1 MPVRSL
7 AIVSLHTSPLAQPG
21 SGDGGG
27 MNVYVR
33 SLAGAMA
40 RAGVNCDVYTRTE
53 GTDQPRIVMAE
64 PGVRVIHVD
73 AGPPAPVP
81 KEELPGLVDEF
92 AEAMLER
99 MQTAKGYDALWGN
112 YWLSARVAHTLKH
125 QLSLPMIVTYHTLAK
140 VKTVTGYRAAGEV
153 IGREEAEAVVARC
166 ADLILASTPD
176 EVAQLQAM
184 YGAVPERIEVL
195 APGVDHRLFRP
206 GLRAAAR
213 ARLGHPG
220 DRVMLFVGRIQPLK
234 GLDLAVE
241 CLAETHEDTV
251 LWVVGGP
258 SGVDGHSELERVRS
272 LARGLGVESRVI
284 FIPPQPHD
292 RLPDYYRAADVCV
305 VPSYSESFGLV
316 ALEAASCGTPVV
328 ASAVGGLRSIVDDGV
343 TGFLVEGRDPLDWAT
358 PVSLLLDDPDLA
370 EMMGGAAVARS
381 GRWSWNMTAAR
392 LRRLCGDL
400 VQRSL
405 VECS

>member
-1 MPVRSL
+1 
-7 AIVSLHTSPLAQPG
+7 
-21 SGDGGG
+21 

-40 RAGVNCDVYTRTE
+40 RAGVTCDVYTRREHPE
-53 GTDQPRIVMAE
+53 GPRVVTVE
-64 PGVRVIHVD
+64 PGVRVIQVD
-73 AGPPAPVP
+73 AGAPVPVP
-81 KEELPGLVDEF
+81 KEGLPELLDEF
-92 AEAMLER
+92 AGVMLEQMER
-99 MQTAKGYDALWGN
+99 AGRGYDALWGN
-112 YWLSARVAHTLKH
+112 YWLSAQVAHSLKH
-125 QLSLPMIVTYHTLAK
+125 QLSLPMIVTFHTLAR
-140 VKTVTGYRAAGEV
+140 VKTVTGYRSAGEV
-153 IGREEAEAVVARC
+153 TGRAEAEAAIARC
-166 ADLILASTPD
+166 ADLILAPTPD
-176 EVAQLQAM
+176 EVSQLEAM
-184 YGAVPERIEVL
+184 YGADPERIEVL

-213 ARLGHPG
+213 SRLGHPG
-220 DRVMLFVGRIQPLK
+220 ERVMLFVGRIQPLK

-241 CLAETHEDTV
+241 CLAETDADTV

-258 SGVDGHSELERVRS
+258 SGPDGHSELERVRS
-272 LARGLGVESRVI
+272 VAGALGVESRVH
-284 FIPPQPHD
+284 FIAPQPHH

-358 PVSLLLDDPDLA
+358 PVSLLLDDPALA
-370 EMMGGAAVARS
+370 GQMGGAAVARS